1 MSSLAAFLD
10 GDRLDDV
17 VLYLSDAFLEDDS
30 RLRRVGTETDDG
42 VRLIVDGETGRAA
55 FEAGT
60 GTDPMAF
67 AQEAMATEGTIART
81 LDAGEC
87 PAVEVD
93 GGGGGTDGTDSDGG
107 GGGTDETD
115 ETDEIDDNTD
125 NTDDTDDHIARVVF
139 AFAEGQNESV
149 GGRYAEG
156 DVIHAYAH
164 CDCGTRYADSW
175 LVGDRQ

>member
-93 GGGGGTDGTDSDGG
+93 GGDGGGTDG
-107 GGGTDETD
+107 TD

-125 NTDDTDDHIARVVF
+125 NTNDTNDHIARVVF